1 MFLEDKFNI
10 FFKSK
15 HKRLYNALVQ
25 AYELAIFVV
34 GWASSTLTIL
44 VMMHIHTL
52 NGFPHLNLGLVNTY
66 VLVLYKFLF
75 PPQGRQIELWSSSGS
90 NCDEGIGE
98 LIWE

>member
-15 HKRLYNALVQ
+15 HKRHYNALVQ
-25 AYELAIFVV
+25 AYELAILVV
-34 GWASSTLTIL
+34 DWASSAVTIL

-52 NGFPHLNLGLVNTY
+52 NEFPHLNLGLVNTY

-75 PPQGRQIELWSSSGS
+75 PPQ
-90 NCDEGIGE
+90 EGKLNYDYQLVATE
-98 LIWE
+98 MKA